1 MMRYEVPRGGR
12 AEKRNIRVSLMVI
25 SYSISSHG
33 RPTIHSDIVGRCQ
46 LGISFNGQKWVLLR
60 SKKKIT

>member
-1 MMRYEVPRGGR
+1 MRFGVPRGGR

-25 SYSISSHG
+25 FYSISSHG

-46 LGISFNGQKWVLLR
+46 LEYLLMDISGFYFG
-60 SKKKIT
+60 